1 MMMPP
6 PPPPPQLP
14 PSSQNLPSSLTP
26 VSQPPQYS
34 DNNNN
39 NINNNNNN
47 LNLNNINNSLTK
59 NNGTSEE
66 NNKHT
71 PEQKPLLSDLAVSKE
86 PDTTPSDQ
94 MMQNSDQVMSGSEF
108 LAKPEPQNA
117 TIGGGGGEFTKMEQG
132 VNVVVKEEVLDSNII
147 PTS

>member
-1 MMMPP
+1 MMPP

-14 PSSQNLPSSLTP
+14 PSSQTLPSSLTSA
-26 VSQPPQYS
+26 SQPPQYS
-34 DNNNN
+34 DTN
-39 NINNNNNN
+39 NINNNNNNN

-59 NNGTSEE
+59 NNGTSGE

-108 LAKPEPQNA
+108 LTKPETQNA
-117 TIGGGGGEFTKMEQG
+117 TTGGEFTKMEQG

>member
-1 MMMPP
+1 MMPP

-14 PSSQNLPSSLTP
+14 PSSQTLPSTLTSA
-26 VSQPPQYS
+26 SQPPQYS
-34 DNNNN
+34 DTN
-39 NINNNNNN
+39 NINNNNNNN

-59 NNGTSEE
+59 NNGTSGE

-86 PDTTPSDQ
+86 PDTTPADQ

-117 TIGGGGGEFTKMEQG
+117 TTGGGEFTKMEQG